1 MAIKKPEE
9 KEEKIQKTKKK
20 PVVKQEE
27 TKEAFVP
34 KPAESPKVETAIKK
48 VEAQIHKP
56 EMKEEKKAH
65 PAAQETAPLKE
76 PAKKGKKTAKVT
88 KKKPS
93 VKVVI
98 ARGKRKEAIARATMR
113 PGKGAIRINKVL
125 LDSYSNPFVR
135 DIIREPLTYL
145 GPEANTVNVDIKI
158 IGGGMMGQAQA
169 ARTAIANALVEYFE
183 DMNLKE
189 KFVNIDRSLVVEDTR
204 RVEPKKY
211 RGPTARA
218 RYQKSYR

>member
-1 MAIKKPEE
+1 MATKKPDD
-9 KEEKIQKTKKK
+9 KVLKPKKK
-20 PVVKQEE
+20 AVVKQDEPI
-27 TKEAFVP
+27 EAHVP
-34 KPAESPKVETAIKK
+34 KSAETPKADALIQKA
-48 VEAQIHKP
+48 EAPIHKP
-56 EMKEEKKAH
+56 ELKEEKKAH
-65 PAAQETAPLKE
+65 TPEQAAVAVKE
-76 PAKKGKKTAKVT
+76 PAKKGKKTAKAA
-88 KKKPS
+88 KKKSS

-169 ARTAIANALVEYFE
+169 ARTAIANALVEYFG
-183 DMNLKE
+183 DMNLKD
-189 KFVNIDRSLVVEDTR
+189 KFVSIDRSLVVEDTR

-211 RGPTARA
+211 RGPKARA